1 MSALHGFTSHFKPQ
15 FSIFFR
21 HPSPMSPTLSEL
33 PDIAPKAQRPLS
45 RRAPGAIGTPVLVES
60 CFNRRFLWKSA
71 GSWWNG
77 LNTPE
82 IYRLNPMNTEKL
94 GLQMWFFHLVSVFWW
109 WLSTSV
115 HPSPLAPHE
124 EVRPENYESQTTIMV
139 PTKKHQKTRWQKV
152 SCKNRW
158 IIPKCYI
165 TSMEKSTIQIIS
177 WLLRHSK
184 LCRAHH
190 FPRQLQ
196 HLSKMLVGCN
206 IREPNCQHPRGAW
219 MMQSQVLWKF

>member
-1 MSALHGFTSHFKPQ
+1 MGPLHGFTSHFKPQ

-21 HPSPMSPTLSEL
+21 HPSPMSPTLSGL

-82 IYRLNPMNTEKL
+82 IYRWTLKSWVCKCDSFIL
-94 GLQMWFFHLVSVFWW
+94 FLCFHGDCPH
-109 WLSTSV
+109 LSTP
-115 HPSPLAPHE
+115 PSLAPHE
-124 EVRPENYESQTTIMV
+124 ELRPENYESQTTTMV
-139 PTKKHQKTRWQKV
+139 PTKKHGGKRYHAKIDW
-152 SCKNRW
+152 RRL

-165 TSMEKSTIQIIS
+165 TSMEKSRIQIIS

-184 LCRAHH
+184 PCRAHH

-196 HLSKMLVGCN
+196 HLSRMLVGCN